1 MEGSRDM
8 NGHPSFRE
16 AVLARKGVYI
26 IGVAGDSG
34 SGKTSFTRSI
44 RHLFGDEL
52 VSTITLDDYH
62 LLDREQRKA
71 RDITPLV
78 PEANNLAGLERDLA
92 VIRQGEPVEK
102 MVYNHSLGILEGP
115 VLFRPSKIV
124 ILEGLHTLYS
134 DALRKSIDF
143 SLYVEPADDV
153 KKEWKLKRDMEKRGY
168 SEREVMAEIE
178 KRQEDYDRYIAPQKE
193 YADAVIHIAFSRYG
207 RDLGW
212 LKNIYRTTLSQIP
225 IRDTFPVAD
234 LALSLPALMTL
245 VPGQFSLVYSREIL
259 GGRTLASLTFD
270 GQFDC
275 HFISGLSDLF
285 SGESGLS
292 PCEILGDREMLTP
305 PDIVRAFLAWRIIQ
319 EIILDG

>member
-1 MEGSRDM
+1 MQGSREM

-34 SGKTSFTRSI
+34 SGKTSFTHSI
-44 RHLFGDEL
+44 RHLFGDAL

-71 RDITPLV
+71 RNITPLV
-78 PEANNLAGLERDLA
+78 PEANNLTGLEKDLSA
-92 VIRQGEPVEK
+92 LKEGRPIEK
-102 MVYNHSLGILEGP
+102 MVYNHSLGTLEGP

-134 DALRKSIDF
+134 GALRELIDF
-143 SLYVEPADDV
+143 SLYVDPAEDV
-153 KKEWKLKRDMEKRGY
+153 KKEWKLKRDREIRGY
-168 SEREVMAEIE
+168 TAREVMEEIE
-178 KRQEDYDRYIAPQKE
+178 KRQEDYGRYIAPQKD

-212 LKNIYRTTLSQIP
+212 LKNIYQTTLSQIP
-225 IRDTFPVAD
+225 IRDTFPGAD

-245 VPGQFSLVYSREIL
+245 VPGQFSLMYSQEIL
-259 GGRTLASLTFD
+259 GGRTLSSLTFD
-270 GQFDC
+270 GEFDC

-285 SGESGLS
+285 SGEAGVS
-292 PCEILGDREMLTP
+292 PCEILGDRKMLAP
-305 PDIVRAFLAWRIIQ
+305 PDLVRAFLAWRIIQ
-319 EIILDG
+319 EILLTG

>member
-1 MEGSRDM
+1 MAESRDM

-71 RDITPLV
+71 RNITPLV
-78 PEANNLAGLERDLA
+78 PEANNITGLEKDLSA
-92 VIRQGEPVEK
+92 LKEGKPIEK
-102 MVYNHSLGILEGP
+102 MVYNHSLGTLEGP
-115 VLFRPSKIV
+115 VVFQPSRIV

-134 DALRKSIDF
+134 GALRESIDF
-143 SLYVEPADDV
+143 SLYVDPADDV

-168 SEREVMAEIE
+168 TNREVMEEIE
-178 KRQEDYDRYIAPQKE
+178 KRQHDYERYIAPQME

-225 IRDTFPVAD
+225 IRDTFPGAD

-245 VPGQFSLVYSREIL
+245 IPGEFSLVYSREIL
-259 GGRTLASLTFD
+259 GGRPLPSLTFD
-270 GQFDC
+270 GEFDC
-275 HFISGLSDLF
+275 HFISGLLDLF
-285 SGESGLS
+285 SGEAGVS
-292 PCEILGDREMLTP
+292 PCEILGGRKMLTP

-319 EIILDG
+319 EIMLTG